1 MAFQALI
8 VFTLA
13 CLCVPCYSNRKFIE
27 IDTFSNDVQKGN
39 GKPVFQEQWIT
50 QKLDHFNGAD
60 SRVWNQ
66 KFLVTETYYRAGGP
80 VFLMIGGEGPINAGW
95 MAMNPGSAWLTYAK
109 KLGALCLMVEHRFYG
124 DSRPTVDLSTENLR
138 FLSSQQALADLAHFR
153 TVIAKQRG
161 LTNSKWVAFGG
172 SYPGALAAWSRLKY
186 PHLIH
191 AAVASSA
198 PLHATVNFSEY
209 LEVVWRALAAENPEC
224 PLLVKKAFDTL
235 QERIKDPNNYDN
247 ITKDFNLCSKLQIQ
261 SEKDRAYI
269 LDALADNIMNTV
281 QYNND
286 NREFEHVL
294 DTNCTIKTVC
304 GVMSDAS
311 LGDPYYRFAAFVR
324 LRTIT
329 HLLKPCVKD
338 LTYNANLQDL
348 RNTSYS
354 GPHGGGGRQW
364 TYQTCTEFGYFQTT
378 DSPNQPFGGF
388 GLQYHVEQCQDIF
401 NISAK
406 TLYAGIDQ
414 TNENYGS
421 YNIRATRIVFPNG
434 SIDPWHALGITSSI
448 SDDLPAIF
456 IKGTAHCANM
466 YPARAE
472 DLPQLTL
479 AREHVFQLLQKWL
492 KEK

>member
-1 MAFQALI
+1 MALGLYNTAHSL
-8 VFTLA
+8 
-13 CLCVPCYSNRKFIE
+13 
-27 IDTFSNDVQKGN
+27 
-39 GKPVFQEQWIT
+39 
-50 QKLDHFNGAD
+50 
-60 SRVWNQ
+60 SR
-66 KFLVTETYYRAGGP
+66 
-80 VFLMIGGEGPINAGW
+80 
-95 MAMNPGSAWLTYAK
+95 S
-109 KLGALCLMVEHRFYG
+109 
-124 DSRPTVDLSTENLR
+124 LSL
-138 FLSSQQALADLAHFR
+138 FHSLSLS
-153 TVIAKQRG
+153 
-161 LTNSKWVAFGG
+161 
-172 SYPGALAAWSRLKY
+172 
-186 PHLIH
+186 
-191 AAVASSA
+191 
-198 PLHATVNFSEY
+198 
-209 LEVVWRALAAENPEC
+209 
-224 PLLVKKAFDTL
+224 
-235 QERIKDPNNYDN
+235 
-247 ITKDFNLCSKLQIQ
+247 LCSKLQIQ

>member
-13 CLCVPCYSNRKFIE
+13 CLCVPCYGNRKFIE
-27 IDTFSNDVQKGN
+27 IDTSSNDVQKGK
-39 GKPVFQEQWIT
+39 GKPVFHEQWIT

-60 SRVWNQ
+60 SRVWDQ
-66 KFLVTETYYRAGGP
+66 KFLVTETHYRAGGP

-109 KLGALCLMVEHRFYG
+109 KFGALCLMVEHRFYG

-153 TVIAKQRG
+153 TVITKERG

-198 PLHATVNFSEY
+198 PLHATVNFSGVY
-209 LEVVWRALAAENPEC
+209 SILSSAVALGLYNTAHS
-224 PLLVKKAFDTL
+224 LSRSLSLFHSL
-235 QERIKDPNNYDN
+235 
-247 ITKDFNLCSKLQIQ
+247 LCSKLQIQ

-338 LTYNANLQDL
+338 LTYDANLQDL